1 MSELFLKDTP
11 ISICHLYCYQKQG
24 VKGKFIVNMLESIRK
39 DADSGHYLGE
49 QKFQALIGFHSIC
62 AQYTLAKAF
71 LPTQPPLDRLTRL
84 FLLVR
89 QVEDIDALEEGVG

>member
-1 MSELFLKDTP
+1 MSELFVKDAP

-24 VKGKFIVNMLESIRK
+24 VKGKFTVNMLESILK

-49 QKFQALIGFHSIC
+49 QMFQVLIRFCSIC
-62 AQYTLAKAF
+62 VQYTLNKAF

-84 FLLVR
+84 FSLVH
-89 QVEDIDALEEGVG
+89 QVKTLMNLRKV